1 MTAGAEQVREP
12 VLSVNFATWTIN
24 GQRMSR
30 SDHALLQ
37 VFIERAGT
45 VVTKRELWLAFWGSV
60 PQNDYGRLTSR
71 AVDAAVSRLRR
82 KGVPL
87 VNIWGVGWLLPEDPL
102 DATSMLHA
110 PVAQPS
116 NARAVALE
124 PENKLANYP
133 GADRGQPHVG
143 RPRQFRTL
151 PHCPEMLLRGRRILR
166 RRGSSVVPGRRGKR
180 LP

>member
-1 MTAGAEQVREP
+1 VTAGAEELREP

-45 VVTKRELWLAFWGSV
+45 VVTKRELWPAFWGSV
-60 PQNDYGRLTSR
+60 PHDDYGRLTSR

-87 VNIWGVGWLLPEDPL
+87 INIWGVGWLLPED
-102 DATSMLHA
+102 
-110 PVAQPS
+110 
-116 NARAVALE
+116 AL
-124 PENKLANYP
+124 
-133 GADRGQPHVG
+133 GS
-143 RPRQFRTL
+143 
-151 PHCPEMLLRGRRILR
+151 
-166 RRGSSVVPGRRGKR
+166 RRGEPNTLHGAEGDASPRSFDSPR
-180 LP
+180 LPSSRSAHSGQDV